1 MITRITDAP
10 PPSPNPWADDPPN
23 TRRCPACALPDPGEP
38 RCRRCGKAVVVKT
51 ARRRPMTAN
60 MANLLVVLIGRA
72 PMLLA
77 IGFLYRPEG
86 TPLLS
91 PVMIWLGLQLPL
103 LWLAAAALTM
113 RWRWAWYLAFLI
125 CGVDLL
131 AQVVLQLLT
140 GGSIVLTIA
149 AVVTD
154 LMVMGFLLTIYD
166 EVRVDMALL
175 SLPEEA
181 NMPRT
186 PLGAYNAG
194 VEYSQAGLWFFTAR
208 MWQRAVAQG
217 SHEGRYRR
225 ALGMAYLRLR
235 EYEAAANE
243 LEAARILM
251 PGDDQ
256 TTQLIAALGELRAQR

>member
-10 PPSPNPWADDPPN
+10 LPSPDPWAADMPGA
-23 TRRCPACALPDPGEP
+23 RRCPACALRDPQEP
-38 RCRRCGKAVVVKT
+38 RCQRCGKAVAVKT

-60 MANLLVVLIGRA
+60 MANLLVVLLGRA

-86 TPLLS
+86 VPLLS
-91 PVMIWLGLQLPL
+91 PVMIWLGAQLPL
-103 LWLAAAALTM
+103 LWLATAALTL
-113 RWRWAWYLAFLI
+113 RWRWAWYLAFVVCAL
-125 CGVDLL
+125 DLP
-131 AQVVLQLLT
+131 AQVVLQLLY

-154 LMVMGFLLTIYD
+154 LMVLGFLLTIYD

-175 SLPEEA
+175 ALPEEA

-194 VEYSQAGLWFFTAR
+194 VEYSQAGLWFFAAR

-217 SHEGRYRR
+217 GHEGRYRR
-225 ALGMAYLRLR
+225 ALGTAYLRLR
-235 EYEAAANE
+235 EYDAAANE
-243 LEAARILM
+243 LEAARVLL
-251 PGDDQ
+251 PGDEQ
-256 TTQLIAALGELRAQR
+256 TAQLIVTLAELRAKG